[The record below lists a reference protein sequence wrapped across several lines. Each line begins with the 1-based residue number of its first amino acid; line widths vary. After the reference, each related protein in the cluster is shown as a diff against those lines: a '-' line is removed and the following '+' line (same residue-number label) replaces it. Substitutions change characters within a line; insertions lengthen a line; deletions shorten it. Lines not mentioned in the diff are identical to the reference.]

1 MNALMPLADAAFV
14 ARLEEHLRE
23 DYAETVVRYS
33 GGESAVKSLPDA
45 LLSKMVRAGL
55 RRGRAHG
62 LKNESDLAAF
72 VALMFAAAPNFDEH
86 PLLRRILT
94 DDATEPAK
102 RIALLLEQ
110 TTEQNWEA
118 VRQNYRPAAWE
129 TS

>member
-1 MNALMPLADAAFV
+1 MDALMPLADAAFV
-14 ARLEEHLRE
+14 KRLEEHLRE
-23 DYAETVVRYS
+23 DYAETIVRHP

-45 LLSKMVRAGL
+45 LLSKMVRAGVA
-55 RRGRAHG
+55 RARAHG
-62 LKNESDLAAF
+62 LENESDLAAF

-94 DDATEPAK
+94 DDATEPAR

-118 VRQNYRPAAWE
+118 VRQNYRPAAWG
-129 TS
+129 T